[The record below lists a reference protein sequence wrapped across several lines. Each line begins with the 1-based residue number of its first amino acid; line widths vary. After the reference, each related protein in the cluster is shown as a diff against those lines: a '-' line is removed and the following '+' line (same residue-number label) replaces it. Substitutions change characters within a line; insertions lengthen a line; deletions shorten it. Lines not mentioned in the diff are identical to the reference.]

1 MNTWIL
7 LITENLARI
16 LSLVLLMSINVHF
29 LRLKKDNIK
38 QALTLDTFTIGI
50 SFLIIYLTFDVI
62 IKNYLLINNTFP
74 LLRDFALMLSGL
86 IFIFSLCV
94 PFIKKKGEE
103 G

>member
-1 MNTWIL
+1 MDFVDYRKLGTNTKSC
-7 LITENLARI
+7 ITNEYKCPFFA
-16 LSLVLLMSINVHF
+16 VE
-29 LRLKKDNIK
+29 KDNIK